1 MKYKIKLVS
10 TCFVEGEITAKSIE
24 DAKARLNNPRITQF
38 EIAKGN
44 LYSSNPEYKL
54 TNIDVVEPA

>member
-24 DAKARLNNPRITQF
+24 DAKARLNNPRITQV

-54 TNIDVVEPA
+54 KNIDVVEPA